1 MADLK
6 GTMQKRVR
14 LKNSDLTKAIIG
26 AAVKLRSE
34 GMCGC
39 ALGTERELN
48 IGGIRYLAVV
58 ELHENLVRGKHHGIS
73 MFRLEEVK
81 EEA

>member
-1 MADLK
+1 M
-6 GTMQKRVR
+6 TRRIR

-39 ALGTERELN
+39 ALGTEREVN
-48 IGGIRYLAVV
+48 IGGVRYMAVV

-73 MFRLEEVK
+73 MFRIEEVN